1 MSKRVPYLDVLRLLS
16 IFFVILI
23 HVVSP
28 VFSDVRSTFVTIQF
42 ANAFDSLARI
52 SVPIFIMISGALLLN
67 TEISIKSIPKRI
79 LKVGIPLIFWSIIYL
94 VYVNHW
100 SVMPFDILKSIISI
114 FTSPAMYHLWF
125 VYMIIG
131 IYIILPILKLISIRL
146 LSDQTFAIYFFLL
159 WLFFNSVVVYFPF
172 NLANLMIISDFM
184 AWSGYFLLGYYIS
197 EKKVLSNFSK
207 RKLLLIYFL
216 SSFVTFCLTLWFNTT
231 FNPLN
236 EIAYNYFSPNV
247 LIASIAVFLYFKAL
261 TISSNYISLF
271 AYISTLIF
279 PVYFMHLL
287 LIAILQGGY
296 LGFII
301 DQFTIHPIIGILLVS
316 VTTLLLCFLITIIA
330 YKIPYLKRLIG

>member
-1 MSKRVPYLDVLRLLS
+1 MSKHVPYLDVLRLLA

-23 HVVSP
+23 HVVAP
-28 VFSDVRSTFVTIQF
+28 LFSDERSTFLTIQI
-42 ANAFDSLARI
+42 ANAFDCLARI
-52 SVPIFIMISGALLLN
+52 SVPIFVMISGALLLN

-79 LKVGIPLIFWSIIYL
+79 LKVLIPLIFWSIIYL
-94 VYVNHW
+94 IYVNHW
-100 SVMPFDILKSIISI
+100 SMVPFDILKSIISI
-114 FTSPAMYHLWF
+114 FTSPSMYHLWF

-131 IYIILPILKLISIRL
+131 IYIILPILKLISVKL

-159 WLFFNSVVVYFPF
+159 WFIFNSVVVFFPF
-172 NLANLMIISDFM
+172 TLANLMVIGNFM

-197 EKKVLSNFSK
+197 QKKILSDFSK

-216 SSFVTFCLTLWFNTT
+216 SSFVTFSLTLWFNTT

-247 LIASIAVFLYFKAL
+247 LIASIAIFLYFKAL

-287 LIAILQGGY
+287 LIAILQGDY
-296 LGFII
+296 LGFSI
-301 DQFTIHPIIGILLVS
+301 DQFTIHPIIGILLMTT
-316 VTTLLLCFLITIIA
+316 TTLLSCFLITIIA
-330 YKIPYLKRLIG
+330 YKIPYLKKLIG